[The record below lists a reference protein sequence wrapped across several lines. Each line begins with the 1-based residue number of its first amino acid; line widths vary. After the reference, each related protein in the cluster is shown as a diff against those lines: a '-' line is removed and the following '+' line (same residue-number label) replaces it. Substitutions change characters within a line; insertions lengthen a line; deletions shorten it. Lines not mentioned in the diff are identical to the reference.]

1 MSTWACASCTFLN
14 EAGHL
19 ACAICATAR
28 LPAAAAAD
36 GAAAFD
42 VKHAASA
49 ASAAAAANPSAPP
62 HPHDNPHDP
71 PLAAVVHDAPPARAA
86 PVPPVG
92 PDRQAAAS
100 VEGQLVH
107 AISTAGKHV
116 LVVGVPGKGKR
127 LHDSFKA
134 TTLCTWMVSSS
145 LALFAAVKTKED
157 AMAKVE
163 LLVDADVVHPLG
175 GKGVSSG
182 M

>member
-1 MSTWACASCTFLN
+1 MATWACASCTFLN
-14 EAGHL
+14 EASHL
-19 ACAICATAR
+19 ACAICGTAR
-28 LPAAAAAD
+28 PPAAAAAAD
-36 GAAAFD
+36 GAAASD
-42 VKHAASA
+42 VKHASAS
-49 ASAAAAANPSAPP
+49 AAANPSAPP
-62 HPHDNPHDP
+62 HPHYNPHDP
-71 PLAAVVHDAPPARAA
+71 PLAAVVHDAPPARGA

-92 PDRQAAAS
+92 PDRRAAAS